1 MKNLA
6 LILFV
11 VTYALLLAFPLKRW
25 LIALASAFAFIAL
38 GILPMN
44 QFFTSIDFN
53 VLMMIGGTMGI
64 VALFIESKMPVL
76 MADMIL
82 DRTPNVKWAIVAL
95 SLFAGVVSAFV
106 DNVATVLMIAPV
118 AFEHRRQT

>member
-53 VLMMIGGTMGI
+53 VLMMI
-64 VALFIESKMPVL
+64 
-76 MADMIL
+76 
-82 DRTPNVKWAIVAL
+82 
-95 SLFAGVVSAFV
+95 
-106 DNVATVLMIAPV
+106 
-118 AFEHRRQT
+118 